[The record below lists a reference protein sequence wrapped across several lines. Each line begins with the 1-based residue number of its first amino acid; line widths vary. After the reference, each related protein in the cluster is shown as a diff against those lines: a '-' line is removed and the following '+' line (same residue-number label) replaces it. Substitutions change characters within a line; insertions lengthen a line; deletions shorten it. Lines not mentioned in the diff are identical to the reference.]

1 MLMSMSTSIDEIP
14 DEFRQAAE
22 HVTSYLVNARGGAM
36 FLSGADLRLLIE
48 WLEGGIP
55 VPAILAAIDQVAAR
69 RRDKRVRSRLS
80 LNGCKGTL
88 NKILYGKSGSN
99 TADKAENA
107 APHTLAEALRQW
119 SVEIRTGLTEDS
131 LFQTEQ
137 RQFAHRLNDLANTN
151 ASREAIAEQVI
162 GWING
167 FQDTAW
173 YQYGA
178 LQTGWFEDAEIELQ
192 NLRRILTGAR
202 WVEAVEEVA
211 RDRMR
216 QLFPLMQ
223 AQHLWNTLNGV
234 HA

>member
-1 MLMSMSTSIDEIP
+1 MTTPFDEIP

-22 HVTSYLVNARGGAM
+22 HVASYLVNARGGAL

-48 WLEGGIP
+48 WLEADVP
-55 VPAILAAIDQVAAR
+55 VPAILASIDQVAAKR
-69 RRDKRVRSRLS
+69 RSKRVRTRLS

-88 NKILYGKSGSN
+88 NKILYGK
-99 TADKAENA
+99 NA
-107 APHTLAEALRQW
+107 PKTEIIEDTGQLTLAGALRQW
-119 SVEIRTGLTEDS
+119 SIDIRTGLTEDD
-131 LFQTEQ
+131 LFHVE
-137 RQFAHRLNDLANTN
+137 RRRFANQLQDLSNT
-151 ASREAIAEQVI
+151 AATRESVAEQVI

-173 YQYGA
+173 YQYGIH
-178 LQTGWFEDAEIELQ
+178 QTEWFEEAEIELQ

-211 RDRMR
+211 RDRLR
-216 QLFPLMQ
+216 QLFPLIQ

-234 HA
+234 HT

>member
-1 MLMSMSTSIDEIP
+1 MLFSMTTPFDEIP

-22 HVTSYLVNARGGAM
+22 HVASYLVNARGGAL

-48 WLEGGIP
+48 WLEADVP
-55 VPAILAAIDQVAAR
+55 VPAILASIDQVAAKR
-69 RRDKRVRSRLS
+69 RSKRVRTRLS

-88 NKILYGKSGSN
+88 NKILYGK
-99 TADKAENA
+99 NA
-107 APHTLAEALRQW
+107 PKTEIIEDTGQLTLAGALRQW
-119 SVEIRTGLTEDS
+119 SIDIRTGLTEDD
-131 LFQTEQ
+131 LFHVE
-137 RQFAHRLNDLANTN
+137 RRRFANQLQDLSNT
-151 ASREAIAEQVI
+151 AATRESVAEQVI

-173 YQYGA
+173 YQYGIH
-178 LQTGWFEDAEIELQ
+178 QTEWFEEAEIELQ

-211 RDRMR
+211 RDRLR
-216 QLFPLMQ
+216 QLFPLIQ

-234 HA
+234 HT

>member
-1 MLMSMSTSIDEIP
+1 MLFSMTTSFDEIP

-22 HVTSYLVNARGGAM
+22 HVASYLVNARGGAL

-48 WLEGGIP
+48 WLEADVP
-55 VPAILAAIDQVAAR
+55 VPAILASIDQVAAKR
-69 RRDKRVRSRLS
+69 RSNRVRTRLS

-88 NKILYGKSGSN
+88 NKILYGKKSAN
-99 TADKAENA
+99 NPVIQENA
-107 APHTLAEALRQW
+107 PLTLASSLRQW
-119 SVEIRTGLTEDS
+119 SIEIRTGLTEDA
-131 LFQTEQ
+131 LLHVEQ
-137 RQFAHRLNDLANTN
+137 RRFAHQLNDLSHTAS
-151 ASREAIAEQVI
+151 SREVVAEQVI

-173 YQYGA
+173 YQYGIH
-178 LQTGWFEDAEIELQ
+178 QTEWLEEAEIELQ

-211 RDRMR
+211 RDRVR
-216 QLFPLMQ
+216 QLFPLIQ

-234 HA
+234 QT